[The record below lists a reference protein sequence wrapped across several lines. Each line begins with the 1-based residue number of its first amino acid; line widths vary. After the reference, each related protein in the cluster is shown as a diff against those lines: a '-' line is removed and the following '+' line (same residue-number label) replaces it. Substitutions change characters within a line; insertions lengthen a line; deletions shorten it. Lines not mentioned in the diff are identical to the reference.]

1 VPFSA
6 AQKPVEFDGFL
17 FIIIMPRITNLF
29 KEKVYIFSRQQEVYE
44 NEKVLI
50 EKLFTEKELGN
61 IVNIDFIDANINN
74 DAFLVKTQSGEFCVK
89 LSLDAGSSNL
99 KKEFDILEKNIHKRI
114 SAYPIAYGVDNS
126 IEYSIVG
133 FLPMPNVASAGVA
146 SIINKDYA
154 VPFFLKQLS
163 EFEVP
168 NDLPS
173 YSDYLDEYLNFDI
186 FRVPDAEIDWLKN
199 HSKLRKLISEEILYI
214 QNILKNKKHLI
225 DSGANQLCHGNL
237 NQSTMLI
244 LSDYVHAINWENAY
258 KGDLLLDILSL
269 RYEFFFSE
277 NLEDQMIQ
285 KYLDFS
291 KKKIEDGYLKKM
303 KNFAG
308 YFNLLKI
315 MAEYLKEVYVLK
327 AYKKNKV
334 LNCAIKF
341 SKNYDAFYQL
351 PSFDKKLKPIAEF
364 FVESV
369 I

>member
-1 VPFSA
+1 
-6 AQKPVEFDGFL
+6 
-17 FIIIMPRITNLF
+17 MPRVTNLF
-29 KEKVYIFSRQQEVYE
+29 QEKVYVFSRQQEVYE

-50 EKLFTEKELGN
+50 EKLCDEKELGRV
-61 IVNIDFIDANINN
+61 IKIDFIDANTNN
-74 DAFLVKTQSGEFCVK
+74 DVFLVKTTVGEVCIK

-99 KKEFDILEKNIHKRI
+99 KKEFDILRKNIHKKV
-114 SAYPIAYGVDNS
+114 SAYPIAYGIDNS
-126 IEYSIVG
+126 VEYSITG
-133 FLPMPNVASAGVA
+133 FLPMPNIASAGIA
-146 SIINKDYA
+146 SIVEQDYA

-163 EFEVP
+163 EFETIEE
-168 NDLPS
+168 LPS
-173 YSDYLDEYLNFDI
+173 VSDYLDGYLNFDI
-186 FRVPDAEIDWLKN
+186 FKVPDAEINWLKN
-199 HSKLRKLISEEILYI
+199 HSKLRKLLSEEILYI
-214 QNILKNKKHLI
+214 QNILKNKKSLI
-225 DSGANQLCHGNL
+225 DSSAGQVCHGNL

-277 NLEDQMIQ
+277 AFEDQMIQ
-285 KYLDFS
+285 KYVEFS
-291 KKKIEDGYLKKM
+291 KQKIDEGYLRKM

-315 MAEYLKEVYVLK
+315 MVEYLKEVYVLK

-341 SKNYDAFYQL
+341 SKNYDTFYQL

>member
-1 VPFSA
+1 
-6 AQKPVEFDGFL
+6 
-17 FIIIMPRITNLF
+17 MPRITNLF
-29 KEKVYIFSRQQEVYE
+29 KEKVYVFSRQQEVYE

-50 EKLFTEKELGN
+50 EKLFAEKELGH
-61 IVNIDFIDANINN
+61 VLKIDFIDANINN
-74 DAFLVKTQSGEFCVK
+74 DAFLVKTPLGEFCVK
-89 LSLDAGSSNL
+89 LSLDTNSSNL
-99 KKEFDILEKNIHKRI
+99 KKEFNILQKNIHKRI
-114 SAYPIAYGVDNS
+114 SAYPITYGIDNS
-126 IEYSIVG
+126 VEYSIVG
-133 FLPMPNVASAGVA
+133 FLPMPNIASAGVG
-146 SIINKDYA
+146 SIIEQDYA

-163 EFEVP
+163 EFEVTD
-168 NDLPS
+168 DLS
-173 YSDYLDEYLNFDI
+173 SCSDYLDEYLNFDI
-186 FRVPDAEIDWLKN
+186 FKVPDAEIDWLKN
-199 HSKLRKLISEEILYI
+199 HAKLRKLVSEEVLYI
-214 QNILKNKKHLI
+214 QNILKNKKSLI
-225 DSGANQLCHGNL
+225 DSSANQLCHGNL

-244 LSDYVHAINWENAY
+244 LGDYVHAINWENAY

-269 RYEFFFSE
+269 KYEFFFSE
-277 NLEDQMIQ
+277 ISEDKMIQ

-291 KKKIEDGYLKKM
+291 KKKIDESYLRRM

-315 MAEYLKEVYVLK
+315 MVEYLKEVYVLK

-341 SKNYDAFYQL
+341 SKNYDIFYQL